1 MYDFRRYPKMKKT
14 LSLLLAALIFALLLS
29 GCGSSD
35 QLTLNVYNWGEYISD
50 GSEDSFDTI
59 REFEKWYEANYG
71 QKLKVNYDTYAS
83 NEDMYNKISSGAVSY
98 DVIIPSDYMI
108 ARMKDEGMLLP
119 LDFDNIPNYQY
130 IDENFRGLYYDP
142 DNQYTVPYTYGM
154 VGIIY
159 NANIVDEAD
168 AQGWDL
174 MWNSKYAGNILQFNN
189 SRDAFGTAQYKL
201 GLDVNDTDQAKWDAA
216 LVELKTQAPLV
227 KSYVM
232 DEVYNMM
239 ESGEA
244 AIAPYYAGDY
254 FTMLDAQ
261 ADNVDLRFYY
271 PDPTNFFVD
280 AMCIPSCCQ
289 NKELAEIFINYMLSA
304 EPAIANAE
312 YIYYATPNS
321 LVYEDEGYLEDIGE
335 EAAAILYPDVE
346 DFSASYNQYAFRN
359 LDSETLDYVNTLW
372 ENLKIS

>member
-1 MYDFRRYPKMKKT
+1 MKKT

-216 LVELKTQAPLV
+216 LAELKTQAPLV

-335 EAAAILYPDVE
+335 EAAAILYPAVE

>member
-1 MYDFRRYPKMKKT
+1 MKKT

-335 EAAAILYPDVE
+335 EAAAILYPAVE